1 MITHLNKNNKP
12 RIVDINSKKNTKRSA
27 KAEGKVTFSKKVFDK
42 IFNDSIPKAFLTNT
56 MEYRKRT
63 FTMH

>member
-27 KAEGKVTFSKKVFDK
+27 KAEGKVTFSKKVFDEITEMQNK
-42 IFNDSIPKAFLTNT
+42 KVRL
-56 MEYRKRT
+56 
-63 FTMH
+63 